1 MNSLWSS
8 CIMNR
13 SDAAMLDESGT
24 AENKEELLFSHDKLS
39 LANISSVTW
48 WSGLSMDASKSL
60 SCENN
65 NSSLFSAVPDSSNMY
80 QNKDSNL
87 ISDAAMFLK

>member
-1 MNSLWSS
+1 M
-8 CIMNR
+8 
-13 SDAAMLDESGT
+13 
-24 AENKEELLFSHDKLS
+24 
-39 LANISSVTW
+39 
-48 WSGLSMDASKSL
+48 

-87 ISDAAMFLK
+87 IRDQIFTYPLNLLYFLKTVSKLTPFMHIIVHM

>member
-1 MNSLWSS
+1 
-8 CIMNR
+8 
-13 SDAAMLDESGT
+13 
-24 AENKEELLFSHDKLS
+24 
-39 LANISSVTW
+39 
-48 WSGLSMDASKSL
+48 MDASKSL

-87 ISDAAMFLK
+87 ISHLHLIFESINYFVGCVWLVSIGEYLGILVSFLRSISVLQ